1 MNFSGRFWREFFK
14 TISIFMTIALGINIL
29 YLPVVIIQRVYR
41 TLDKDS
47 LLFKLISIFS
57 SLEPYKVFDSIFWS
71 LLVTM
76 PLFLFALFF
85 LEYVVTKKL
94 KIPTLK
100 FQKLVYALFLPT
112 TLTLWLM
119 MIFDETAFNFVVS
132 IISFLALLYPRIEKS

>member
-1 MNFSGRFWREFFK
+1 
-14 TISIFMTIALGINIL
+14 MTIALGINIL

-71 LLVTM
+71 LLVTI

>member
-1 MNFSGRFWREFFK
+1 
-14 TISIFMTIALGINIL
+14 MTIALGINIL

-71 LLVTM
+71 LLVTI

-132 IISFLALLYPRIEKS
+132 IISFLA

>member
-1 MNFSGRFWREFFK
+1 
-14 TISIFMTIALGINIL
+14 MTIALGINIL